1 VWYNTYRTNEK
12 AACASGS
19 LQAVGGYMNQ
29 QVTVD
34 VLIDLAGQLSTLDKV
49 RLIEWLA
56 PQIAQDLQTEA
67 AKPRKSLR
75 GLWRGQTIESAEIDQ
90 ARKEIWQNFPRE
102 DI

>member
-1 VWYNTYRTNEK
+1 
-12 AACASGS
+12 
-19 LQAVGGYMNQ
+19 MNQ

-56 PQIAQDLQTEA
+56 PQIAQDLQSGATS
-67 AKPRKSLR
+67 PRKSLR
-75 GLWRGQTIESAEIDQ
+75 GIWRGQTTDGKEIDQ
-90 ARKEIWQNFPRE
+90 ARKEIWQDFPRK